1 MARHRQHSIVP
12 LSRRSLIAVMTL
24 TKIDKRGRLG
34 SVLRSDL
41 LGGIAGEMSP
51 MRRLKLE
58 RAAQMTALAELA
70 RGDFMRDG
78 KPTGQP
84 AGARSPVRRH
94 GSGFIG
100 SSLTALAVAARLPYL
115 PVARWLGLPV
125 SLTMGPFHIS
135 PGWQRP
141 KKAVWRER
149 TFLIQYYFTHACAFH
164 CRVDFLS
171 DD

>member
-94 GSGFIG
+94 RLRLHRQLTHCPRRGRAAAVFAG
-100 SSLTALAVAARLPYL
+100 SSLARLAGL
-115 PVARWLGLPV
+115 FDNGAVSHLTWLAAAEEGRVARKNFSHSILFHTCMCFPLPRRF
-125 SLTMGPFHIS
+125 P
-135 PGWQRP
+135 Q
-141 KKAVWRER
+141 
-149 TFLIQYYFTHACAFH
+149 
-164 CRVDFLS
+164 
-171 DD
+171 